1 MAQNLKDPSKTLNEE
16 ILNFCRH
23 IAGPNHIT
31 AVCVSGDYAFGLPSS
46 KAPIDVVLVIRGF
59 QPRLMNYVKVFGDRS
74 MIVLATDQWV
84 FERDVDRGFLGEA
97 LASKLI
103 FPYIAQVNP
112 SYLHDQE
119 VKLKKRL
126 ILELLENLVLD
137 FPELSYEIRI
147 RPEYFMHGTILS
159 RVRLF
164 PSMAYVLANLM
175 GERGKER
182 NTSHML
188 RGFKEAL
195 KELEKEDVVT
205 SSNSYVKVASSF
217 ADKAKNPRVRFTNL
231 LKPAQRTLFA
241 SLLGILPS
249 ILSALSQNRE
259 VLARLQETGSEDA
272 KLVSQFE
279 VPEKYAY
286 IPTAS
291 GLVPLANR
299 TDIRAF
305 ARKVLGTSEGVRVAV
320 ERLGGVLNDV
330 YLIRARVDDREKK
343 AVVKSFRDWS
353 SFKWFPLTLWSL
365 GTRTFAVLGR
375 SRLERECVMNQLLH
389 SKGFAVPKIL
399 YVSPSKRL
407 VFMEYVEGK
416 DVASV
421 IRRVAT
427 SGVGAEVRKDLKTIR
442 RVGRKFAKV
451 HAMGVAL
458 GDTKPENIMIG
469 RKGEIFLMDFEQAS
483 RNGDKVWDVAEFLYY
498 AGHDIPPFVDLRAA
512 EQIAEAFIRGYLEAG
527 GAVETVKKAGN
538 PKYTKVFSVFT
549 FPHVM
554 LALSGMCKKAD
565 RLRG

>member
-1 MAQNLKDPSKTLNEE
+1 
-16 ILNFCRH
+16 
-23 IAGPNHIT
+23 
-31 AVCVSGDYAFGLPSS
+31 
-46 KAPIDVVLVIRGF
+46 
-59 QPRLMNYVKVFGDRS
+59 MNYVKVFGDRS
-74 MIVLATDQWV
+74 MIVLAADQWV

-175 GERGKER
+175 DERGKER

-330 YLIRARVDDREKK
+330 YLIRARVNDREKK

-498 AGHDIPPFVDLRAA
+498 AGHDIPPFVDLRVA

>member
-1 MAQNLKDPSKTLNEE
+1 
-16 ILNFCRH
+16 
-23 IAGPNHIT
+23 
-31 AVCVSGDYAFGLPSS
+31 
-46 KAPIDVVLVIRGF
+46 
-59 QPRLMNYVKVFGDRS
+59 
-74 MIVLATDQWV
+74 
-84 FERDVDRGFLGEA
+84 
-97 LASKLI
+97 
-103 FPYIAQVNP
+103 
-112 SYLHDQE
+112 
-119 VKLKKRL
+119 
-126 ILELLENLVLD
+126 
-137 FPELSYEIRI
+137 
-147 RPEYFMHGTILS
+147 
-159 RVRLF
+159 
-164 PSMAYVLANLM
+164 
-175 GERGKER
+175 
-182 NTSHML
+182 
-188 RGFKEAL
+188 
-195 KELEKEDVVT
+195 
-205 SSNSYVKVASSF
+205 
-217 ADKAKNPRVRFTNL
+217 
-231 LKPAQRTLFA
+231 
-241 SLLGILPS
+241 
-249 ILSALSQNRE
+249 
-259 VLARLQETGSEDA
+259 
-272 KLVSQFE
+272 
-279 VPEKYAY
+279 
-286 IPTAS
+286 
-291 GLVPLANR
+291 
-299 TDIRAF
+299 
-305 ARKVLGTSEGVRVAV
+305 
-320 ERLGGVLNDV
+320 
-330 YLIRARVDDREKK
+330 VDDREKK

-498 AGHDIPPFVDLRAA
+498 AGHDIPPFVDLRVA